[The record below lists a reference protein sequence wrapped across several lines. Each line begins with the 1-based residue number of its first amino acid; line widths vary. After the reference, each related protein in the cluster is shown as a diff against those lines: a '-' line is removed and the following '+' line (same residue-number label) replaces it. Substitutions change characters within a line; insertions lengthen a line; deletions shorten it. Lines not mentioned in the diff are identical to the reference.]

1 MNLLP
6 NHEEEL
12 MRLRQFATQ
21 CLSPQQER
29 VLRLFSTEGVPQKD
43 VAAAINRNI
52 KTVEKIIGTITQKY
66 RDFYGPLERNASFKR
81 VLLRAAYY
89 YFLKD
94 LLENS

>member
-6 NHEEEL
+6 NHEAEL
-12 MRLRQFATQ
+12 IRFSQFATQ

-29 VLRLFSTEGVPQKD
+29 VLQLFSTEGVLQKD
-43 VAAAINRNI
+43 VATAINRNI
-52 KTVEKIIGTITQKY
+52 KTVEKIVGTITQKY
-66 RDFYGPLERNASFKR
+66 RDFYGPPERNASFKR

-94 LLENS
+94 LLENA